1 MPDESVAEQLIAVI
15 RQQSGLSQAELA
27 RRTGLTRSV
36 LSAYARGRRQPG
48 VDALARIAAAA
59 GLEIGV
65 GPPDG
70 VRDMHAQGD
79 VPGGRAAG
87 ASYKADPAGVAGGQV
102 TGSGGQLAGARQ
114 RRAAE
119 RMARTRAAWARGA
132 VEGKQLDR
140 LRARRLTPE
149 QRIEEGLALA
159 RIAERLQAGRSV
171 R

>member
-1 MPDESVAEQLIAVI
+1 MQDETVVEQLIADI
-15 RQQSGLSQAELA
+15 REQSGLSQAELA

-48 VDALARIAAAA
+48 VDALAHIATAA
-59 GLEIGV
+59 GLEIRIGS
-65 GPPDG
+65 PDG
-70 VRDMHAQGD
+70 MRDTGPTAPA
-79 VPGGRAAG
+79 PGGTV
-87 ASYKADPAGVAGGQV
+87 AD
-102 TGSGGQLAGARQ
+102 ARQ
-114 RRAAE
+114 GRAAE

-140 LRARRLTPE
+140 LRALRLTPE
-149 QRIEEGLALA
+149 ERIEEGLALT